1 MNLVL
6 IAAWLLAV
14 ISALLVHPD
23 AAYAGYIDFHTL
35 GLLFCLMTVMAGLN
49 RLGLFAQAAQKML
62 STVKN
67 SRQLELILVLL
78 CFISSMFITNDVA
91 LITFV
96 PFAIQVLELADRKQ
110 ALIPVVVLQTVA
122 ANLGSMLTPIGNPQ
136 NLYLY
141 SRSGMSLG
149 RFLLLMLPLTV
160 LAAALL
166 LILIFVRKKTPL
178 NDLALP
184 EITPLKSRRK
194 AVLYGILFLLCL
206 CCVARILPVWIMVIL
221 TLAAVLATDRKTLRH
236 VDYSLLLTFVG
247 FFIFIGNM
255 GRIEAFCSF
264 LQDMIDGHEIL
275 TAVLSSQVISNV
287 PAALLLSGFTEKWEA
302 LIIGTNIGG
311 LGTLIASMAS
321 LISYR
326 LVAASEPKEKGRY
339 IVYFTGINAG
349 FLAVMLGASFLLPLI
364 QNLLK

>member
-1 MNLVL
+1 MNFVL

-14 ISALLVHPD
+14 VSAIFIHPD
-23 AAYAGYIDFHTL
+23 AAYMDYIDFHTL

-62 STVKN
+62 SSVKN

-78 CFISSMFITNDVA
+78 CFFSSMVITNDVA

-96 PFAIQVLELADRKQ
+96 PFALQVLNLAGQKKS
-110 ALIPVVVLQTVA
+110 LIPVVTLQTVA

-141 SRSGMSLG
+141 SQSGMGLG
-149 RFLLLMLPLTV
+149 QFLLLMLPLAA
-160 LAAALL
+160 LAAALIV
-166 LILIFVRKKTPL
+166 ILIFVRKKVPL
-178 NDLALP
+178 EAPVSL
-184 EITPLKSRRK
+184 EKTRLKSRGK
-194 AVLYGILFLLCL
+194 AVMYGLLFLLCL
-206 CCVARILPVWIMVIL
+206 CCVARILPVWVMVLL
-221 TLAAVLATDRKTLRH
+221 TLAAVLATDRRTLRH

-264 LQDMIDGHEIL
+264 LKNMVDGHEVL
-275 TAVLSSQVISNV
+275 TSVLSSQVISNV
-287 PAALLLSGFTEKWEA
+287 PAALLLSGFTSEWEA

-326 LVAASEPKEKGRY
+326 LVTAAIPKERGRY
-339 IVYFTGINAG
+339 IGCFTAVNAG
-349 FLAVMLGASFLLPLI
+349 FLAVLLGAAFLLYR
-364 QNLLK
+364 